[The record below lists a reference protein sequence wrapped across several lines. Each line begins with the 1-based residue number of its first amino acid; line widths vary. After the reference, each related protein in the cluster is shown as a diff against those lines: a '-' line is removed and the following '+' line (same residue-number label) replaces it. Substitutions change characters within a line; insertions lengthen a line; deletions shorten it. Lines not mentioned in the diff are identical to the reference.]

1 MIWKKKTGRW
11 AKLFNLIL
19 LNTSVPGLSV
29 FKKGVYELSF
39 VADKLFLEIMSRFHS
54 LSTEFKFKLNQFSTS
69 ELNCC

>member
-1 MIWKKKTGRW
+1 M
-11 AKLFNLIL
+11 
-19 LNTSVPGLSV
+19 